1 MDHFDSWIP
10 FFPGIADGRA
20 VVGRS
25 VVNKDD
31 FKIGVCLV
39 YDGSDAFVKIFLDLI
54 NRNNNANQWTLII
67 IHKLRIYYL

>member
-31 FKIGVCLV
+31 FKIGVCLSD
-39 YDGSDAFVKIFLDLI
+39 DGGDAFVQIFLDLI
-54 NRNNNANQWTLII
+54 DGNDD
-67 IHKLRIYYL
+67 